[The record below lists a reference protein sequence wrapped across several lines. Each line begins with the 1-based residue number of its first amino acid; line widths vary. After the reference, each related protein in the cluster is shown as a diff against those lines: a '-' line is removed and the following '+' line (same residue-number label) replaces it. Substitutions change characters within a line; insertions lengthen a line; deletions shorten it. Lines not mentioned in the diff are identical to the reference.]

1 MADIREQPKFRIQD
15 NPSIVETY
23 ANKFLGSVFDG
34 GAVSL
39 TFGTI
44 RVVVEKTGGGQP
56 AQGQETVI
64 QVTHRLTLSPAAA
77 VELMKGLNTTMTTL
91 KANVQRKIQQG
102 DQSVAFSLP
111 AWEEIRA
118 EPEFSQR
125 K

>member
-64 QVTHRLTLSPAAA
+64 QVTHRLTLAPAAA

-91 KANVQRKIQQG
+91 KANVQRKMQQG
-102 DQSVAFSLP
+102 GQSAAFSLP